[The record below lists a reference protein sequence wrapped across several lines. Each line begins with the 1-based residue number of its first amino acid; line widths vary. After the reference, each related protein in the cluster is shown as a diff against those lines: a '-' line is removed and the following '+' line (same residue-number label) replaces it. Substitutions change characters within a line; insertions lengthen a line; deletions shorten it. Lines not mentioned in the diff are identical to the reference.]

1 MLKVLE
7 RVEDFDFL
15 LWNNPGKVLVKF
27 FATWC
32 QPCQRL
38 QENIKR
44 LLENETECLVLE
56 VDVDKFSELAYKP
69 EFNVR
74 SVPALFLFFQGKK
87 IRESRGYL
95 SIDKLQKFIKI

>member
-1 MLKVLE
+1 MLKLLK

-15 LWNNPGKVLVKF
+15 LRNNSKKVLVKF

-56 VDVDKFSELAYKP
+56 VDVEKFSELAYEP

-74 SVPALFLFFQGKK
+74 SVPTLFLFFQGKK
-87 IRESRGYL
+87 IRENRGYL
-95 SIDKLQKFIKI
+95 SIDELQKFIKI

>member
-1 MLKVLE
+1 MLKLLE
-7 RVEDFDFL
+7 RFEEFNFL
-15 LWNNPGKVLVKF
+15 LQNNSKKVLVKF

-44 LLENETECLVLE
+44 ILEEEDCLVVE
-56 VDVDKFSELAYKP
+56 VDVEKFPELVSKH
-69 EFNVR
+69 EFNVQ
-74 SVPALFLFFQGKK
+74 SVPTLFLFFQGKK

-95 SIDKLQKFIKI
+95 NTDELKSFIKI